1 MELNKLKLK
10 GYLPLLA
17 AIVLGLIGC
26 KKAVREPSRIYVPP
40 AYPEEFVSIPCYSVF
55 SQSGGYLFKK
65 RMTLEIRSGNISGWP
80 MISTYDSSSAKM
92 YKSAMGYTVVSF
104 ANLSSPLD
112 SMRLYFRYVDW
123 TKNLKYEL
131 QSQDPR
137 VSSAPLN
144 FNQCYGVG
152 YGEFVRVNYG
162 LYPLGFK
169 ITSGSVFLR
178 KDPAT
183 GKKEIVLCSCGGM
196 AEDQGFEYGATF
208 TGRFTLPN

>member
-1 MELNKLKLK
+1 MELNKKIFK
-10 GYLPLLA
+10 GFAPLLIA
-17 AIVLGLIGC
+17 VLLVFVGC
-26 KKAVREPSRIYVPP
+26 DKSERKPSRIYVPP
-40 AYPEEFVSIPCYSVF
+40 AYPSEFATVPCYSVF
-55 SQSGGYLFKK
+55 SRLGEYLFKK
-65 RMTLEIRSGNISGWP
+65 RMTLEVKSGFISSWP
-80 MISTYDSSSAKM
+80 MISTYDSTSAKM
-92 YKSAMGYTVVSF
+92 YKSAQGYTVVSF

-112 SMRLYFRYVDW
+112 SMKLYFRYMDW
-123 TKNLKYEL
+123 TKNLEYQF
-131 QSQDPR
+131 QSQNPLI
-137 VSSAPLN
+137 SGTPLN
-144 FNQCYGVG
+144 FNQCYGEG

>member
-40 AYPEEFVSIPCYSVF
+40 
-55 SQSGGYLFKK
+55 
-65 RMTLEIRSGNISGWP
+65 GWP

-92 YKSAMGYTVVSF
+92 YKSAQGYTVVSF
-104 ANLSSPLD
+104 ANLSWPLD
-112 SMRLYFRYVDW
+112 SMKLYFRYMDW

-131 QSQDPR
+131 QSKDPLTSG
-137 VSSAPLN
+137 VPLN
-144 FNQCYGVG
+144 FNQCYSEG
-152 YGEFVRVNYG
+152 YGEFIRVNYG
-162 LYPLGFK
+162 KYPLGFK

-183 GKKEIVLCSCGGM
+183 GKKEIVLCSCGGR
-196 AEDQGFEYGATF
+196 AEDQGFETSATF